1 MTKNSTLKQEL
12 YEQCLQ
18 FVDEK
23 LQTVERQIKD
33 IQESLSSETKS
44 SAGDKH
50 ETGRA
55 MLQLEREKAGQQLA
69 EIENTKSAL
78 LKIDIINTSKIVR
91 IGSAVFTTGAKYFI
105 AVSAGIIKVEGESF
119 YAISPDTPIGLLLK
133 GKRKG
138 DKVRF
143 REAGFEITQVF

>member
-91 IGSAVFTTGAKYFI
+91 IGSAVSTTGANYFI
-105 AVSAGIIKVEGESF
+105 AVSAGIIKVKGESF

-143 REAGFEITQVF
+143 MEAGFEITQVF

>member
-1 MTKNSTLKQEL
+1 MTKNNTIKQEL

-18 FVDEK
+18 FVDDK
-23 LQTVERQIKD
+23 LKTVERQIKD

-69 EIENTKSAL
+69 EIENTKML
-78 LKIDIINTSKIVR
+78 LSKIG
-91 IGSAVFTTGAKYFI
+91 ISKSSNIIGLGSAVCTTGANYFL
-105 AVSAGIIKVEGESF
+105 AVSAGVIDAEGKSYF
-119 YAISPDTPIGLLLK
+119 AISPNTPIGLLLK

-138 DKVRF
+138 DKVVF
-143 REAGFEITQVF
+143 REAGFEIESVI